1 MTITIKNEPTVLSYA
16 IDAANNLQ
24 TPKFD
29 RVVYILG
36 NLVDIQGFNY
46 NNDQKRRLIGHSLT
60 RFSRYRRKN
69 SSMLVKALE
78 TELRR
83 WKSIVAKKFFLIF
96 PLNIKYESL
105 NGTRHFV
112 VDRIK
117 LKTRSFAY
125 AKTNYDFR
133 FPLKILKADKELRRS
148 IKDFTYVTVEV
159 YGKNQDDAVNSA
171 NKRVELFRSLL
182 NFDLSF
188 GMITWQTGRP
198 KPLTR
203 IERSK
208 YIFIFDENRRYL
220 GYWTNVGEFRYQL
233 VKLTKKQ
240 TKAIKKN
247 VKDFEKLE
255 RSKLRNILV
264 ECLNLYGYALDQ
276 IERGY
281 TFLNLWQI
289 LELIALKDASGIK
302 LRKVKSRIKAIF
314 KGKQIISDVLDVLFH
329 KRNALVHE
337 GRISDF
343 SLQDVNQIKGI
354 TEACIDFLWSHIN
367 KMGNTTSLNNFYENI
382 GLNIKKL
389 DEKIAVLNY
398 IKKVKP

>member
-1 MTITIKNEPTVLSYA
+1 M
-16 IDAANNLQ
+16 
-24 TPKFD
+24 
-29 RVVYILG
+29 
-36 NLVDIQGFNY
+36 
-46 NNDQKRRLIGHSLT
+46 
-60 RFSRYRRKN
+60 
-69 SSMLVKALE
+69 
-78 TELRR
+78 
-83 WKSIVAKKFFLIF
+83 
-96 PLNIKYESL
+96 NIKYESL

-112 VDRIK
+112 VDRMK

-208 YIFIFDENRRYL
+208 YIFIFDGNRRYL
-220 GYWTNVGEFRYQL
+220 GYWANVGEFRYQL

-247 VKDFEKLE
+247 IKDFEKLE

-337 GRISDF
+337 GRISYF